1 MRRRHRG
8 VFYTDRTRSESI
20 PAKMHIRRPGKDNW
34 TYLGRV
40 SVYQDLTTDSPIVGE
55 FNPVCLPSDFL
66 DEPDMPFY
74 TLKKYQDTD
83 FILAANS
90 KIVVRSST
98 NDRVLATFT
107 EKSSICVDKRGNF
120 VVVASVEPAGVVSYS
135 LHAQNTPDALRLLA
149 SIELAAYKLGSL
161 SGTENRAQ
169 TRLRRK
175 IEKTI
180 REDRKRRHR
189 RRRDDDALV
198 ALLDGTTL

>member
-1 MRRRHRG
+1 MTHLSLVSPVLLTSLSTFSTSPTSLFILLRS
-8 VFYTDRTRSESI
+8 TRI
-20 PAKMHIRRPGKDNW
+20 
-34 TYLGRV
+34 
-40 SVYQDLTTDSPIVGE
+40 LT
-55 FNPVCLPSDFL
+55 
-66 DEPDMPFY
+66 
-74 TLKKYQDTD
+74 

-90 KIVVRSST
+90 KIVVRSNT
-98 NDRVLATFT
+98 NDRVLATFA

-198 ALLDGTTL
+198 AMLDSTTL

>member
-1 MRRRHRG
+1 M
-8 VFYTDRTRSESI
+8 
-20 PAKMHIRRPGKDNW
+20 
-34 TYLGRV
+34 
-40 SVYQDLTTDSPIVGE
+40 
-55 FNPVCLPSDFL
+55 
-66 DEPDMPFY
+66 
-74 TLKKYQDTD
+74 
-83 FILAANS
+83 
-90 KIVVRSST
+90 
-98 NDRVLATFT
+98 LATFT

-120 VVVASVEPAGVVSYS
+120 VVVASVEPAGVISYS

-198 ALLDGTTL
+198 ALLDNTTL

>member
-1 MRRRHRG
+1 VVASVEPAG
-8 VFYTDRTRSESI
+8 VISYSLH
-20 PAKMHIRRPGKDNW
+20 AQN
-34 TYLGRV
+34 
-40 SVYQDLTTDSPIVGE
+40 
-55 FNPVCLPSDFL
+55 
-66 DEPDMPFY
+66 
-74 TLKKYQDTD
+74 
-83 FILAANS
+83 
-90 KIVVRSST
+90 
-98 NDRVLATFT
+98 
-107 EKSSICVDKRGNF
+107 
-120 VVVASVEPAGVVSYS
+120 VVVASVEPAGVISYS
-135 LHAQNTPDALRLLA
+135 LHAQNTPDALRILA